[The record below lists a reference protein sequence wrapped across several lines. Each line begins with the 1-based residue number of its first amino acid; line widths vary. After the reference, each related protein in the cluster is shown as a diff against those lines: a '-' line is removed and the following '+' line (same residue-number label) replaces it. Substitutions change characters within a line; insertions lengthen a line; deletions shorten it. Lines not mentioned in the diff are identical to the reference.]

1 MLALFIPVEMNGQI
15 QTTLIDGV
23 VKTESGDFVPHASV
37 YITKLR
43 QPNRILAST
52 QCNSRGGYNIRLQGV
67 QEDSIE
73 LHATGIS
80 IEAYAMRC
88 KNVSQHVDI
97 IASERVQ
104 QLKDVVIKAPKIYLQ
119 GDTINYRVSAF
130 QQQND
135 LSIGQVLKR
144 LPGITVSDIGQIS
157 YKGLPIKNF
166 YIEGLDLMKGKYGI
180 ATNNIDPNSISTV
193 QVLENHQ
200 DIKALKDL
208 KPEERAS
215 INLKLKNGVKGIFNL
230 IATLGLGYDNK
241 SLWDNELIAT
251 HFKRN
256 SQLLATY
263 KGNNTGNDL
272 ENELRSFDDDGIRHK
287 TSILSEI
294 ETASTPNIGKR
305 HYFFNKS
312 HAGTVNY
319 GWFY

>member
-1 MLALFIPVEMNGQI
+1 MLFLSFFYFCACPHKLNIMRTFLTSIVMLALFIPVEMNRQI

-37 YITKLR
+37 YVTKLR

-52 QCNSRGGYNIRLQGV
+52 QSNSRGEYNIRLQGV
-67 QEDSIE
+67 QEDSVE

-80 IEAYAMRC
+80 IEACSIKC

-97 IASERVQ
+97 IAGERVQ

-130 QQQND
+130 QQRND

-200 DIKALKDL
+200 DIKALKD
-208 KPEERAS
+208 
-215 INLKLKNGVKGIFNL
+215 
-230 IATLGLGYDNK
+230 
-241 SLWDNELIAT
+241 
-251 HFKRN
+251 
-256 SQLLATY
+256 
-263 KGNNTGNDL
+263 
-272 ENELRSFDDDGIRHK
+272 
-287 TSILSEI
+287 
-294 ETASTPNIGKR
+294 
-305 HYFFNKS
+305 
-312 HAGTVNY
+312 
-319 GWFY
+319 